1 MISRIFVQQV
11 SNGSKLLDFLKIWI
25 KEFFPFVKGG
35 DVYVLFSETI
45 KFLPDRDVNCPH
57 VKRVFPQ
64 NCTKYDALWANVGST
79 VFVDLRFATF

>member
-1 MISRIFVQQV
+1 MDQSCWIFFKYEL
-11 SNGSKLLDFLKIWI
+11 NNC
-25 KEFFPFVKGG
+25 FPLVKGG

-45 KFLPDRDVNCPH
+45 KFLPDCDVNCPH

>member
-1 MISRIFVQQV
+1 MDQSCWIFKKYEL
-11 SNGSKLLDFLKIWI
+11 NN
-25 KEFFPFVKGG
+25 FFPLVKGG

-45 KFLPDRDVNCPH
+45 KFLPDCDVNCPY

-64 NCTKYDALWANVGST
+64 NCTKYDALWANVGSK